1 MGWRRLSLIL
11 WSTVNKSNT
20 EVEENEQRNMLLVHV
35 HKDVVILLLARL
47 FPCCGAFCKQTE
59 KRDTDYLQTYANES
73 E

>member
-1 MGWRRLSLIL
+1 MLQF
-11 WSTVNKSNT
+11 VKSNT
-20 EVEENEQRNMLLVHV
+20 EFEENEQRINVLLVHV

-59 KRDTDYLQTYANES
+59 KLDTDYLQTYANES